1 MMVTTQVCDGHDH
14 VELFFS
20 FSLFLASD
28 IAKCRSYPL
37 EIVMLCST
45 DLVHAFLFCFLDLF
59 FSIVTVKK
67 EVSPNSVTKQ
77 ARRDSFWI

>member
-1 MMVTTQVCDGHDH
+1 MMVTTQVCDGHDL

-20 FSLFLASD
+20 FSLFLESD
-28 IAKCRSYPL
+28 ISRCRSYPL
-37 EIVMLCST
+37 EIMMLCST
-45 DLVHAFLFCFLDLF
+45 DLVQAYLFCFLDLF
-59 FSIVTVKK
+59 FSILTVKK